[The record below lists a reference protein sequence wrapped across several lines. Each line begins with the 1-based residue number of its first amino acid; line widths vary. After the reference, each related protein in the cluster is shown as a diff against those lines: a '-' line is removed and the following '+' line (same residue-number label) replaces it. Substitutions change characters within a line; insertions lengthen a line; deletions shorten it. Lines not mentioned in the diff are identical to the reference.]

1 MAPGMKT
8 HSDSSFNESKEVSI
22 LKLLL
27 ESKKSIKTF
36 FGENEKTPNHDGFF
50 ELVNTDTRQP
60 KKQFIVQIK
69 KDDTLQ
75 LNKDGSRSFSFDTAF
90 LFYVKEKVTEN
101 PAIAFVVE
109 LDTGKC
115 FYKYL
120 SDDYLMQLDFENQDH
135 VTLRLYDQDQI
146 VDIDTFYNELCKIS
160 SERNAKFINKSP
172 EQIEEIKVA
181 VEWLNKAMEDIP
193 FLKELIPDFWRF
205 GIASSN
211 NLPIVISAVGK
222 EPADLSNGH
231 NANAFGL
238 YLQCKNGLDY
248 GIQEFVQQH
257 YLKTTFDFTNTL
269 TPFKYVQNVFVSLL
283 EDYFN
288 SYILNPKYLSDTVL
302 SEIVFSMLDKMAFTE
317 NYVLSKPNTVRTYYK
332 DEEDVET
339 AKNNLLK
346 FFSYFTHIVNND
358 IADEDVAKRQMF
370 LKALRRTPLNNSGV
384 DLIQTIST
392 FAGNDFKSWN
402 GKCYPFNI
410 LMNNI
415 GLFTKEYFQFCV
427 TIMELE
433 RRKIKNVKRIWNICN
448 DDFKSSGVIK
458 FTANGIDT
466 SDYTPIKR
474 THGNSIYSWYD
485 DNKLDLAIRK
495 WISDLPNEYSYCYE
509 QIFGRNSLFKYYT
522 DARTKVIAHEDE
534 GFMSYWLEL
543 RGIKFSSPQGTTI
556 CYDDTI
562 PNKFNGA
569 LDEKIYSK
577 KIISNSSGIFPIELF
592 ESRLPLYNGIKIFLW
607 QGIVSHYN
615 LDVPSNGVIVGH
627 RKCSLF

>member
-1 MAPGMKT
+1 
-8 HSDSSFNESKEVSI
+8 
-22 LKLLL
+22 
-27 ESKKSIKTF
+27 
-36 FGENEKTPNHDGFF
+36 
-50 ELVNTDTRQP
+50 
-60 KKQFIVQIK
+60 
-69 KDDTLQ
+69 
-75 LNKDGSRSFSFDTAF
+75 
-90 LFYVKEKVTEN
+90 
-101 PAIAFVVE
+101 
-109 LDTGKC
+109 
-115 FYKYL
+115 
-120 SDDYLMQLDFENQDH
+120 
-135 VTLRLYDQDQI
+135 
-146 VDIDTFYNELCKIS
+146 
-160 SERNAKFINKSP
+160 
-172 EQIEEIKVA
+172 
-181 VEWLNKAMEDIP
+181 MEDIS

-211 NLPIVISAVGK
+211 NLPIAISAVGK
-222 EPADLSNGH
+222 EPIDLSNGH

-238 YLQCKNGLDY
+238 YLQCKNSLDY

-346 FFSYFTHIVNND
+346 FFSYFTHIVNDD

-370 LKALRRTPLNNSGV
+370 LKTLRRTPLNNSGV

-415 GLFTKEYFQFCV
+415 GLFSKEYVQFCV
-427 TIMELE
+427 TIIELE
-433 RRKIKNVKRIWNICN
+433 RRKIKKVKRIWNICN
-448 DDFKSSGVIK
+448 DDFKSSGIIK

-466 SDYTPIKR
+466 SEYTPIKR

-509 QIFGRNSLFKYYT
+509 KIFGRNNLFKYYT
-522 DARTKVIAHEDE
+522 DARAKVIAHEGE

-543 RGIKFSSPQGTTI
+543 RDIKFSSPQGTII
-556 CYDDTI
+556 CYDDNI
-562 PNKFNGA
+562 PNNFSEA
-569 LDEKIYSK
+569 LDEKTYSK
-577 KIISNSSGIFPIELF
+577 KIISNGSGIFPIELF

-607 QGIVSHYN
+607 QGIVAHYN
-615 LDVPSNGVIVGH
+615 FRYTYKRCYCWAYEV
-627 RKCSLF
+627 